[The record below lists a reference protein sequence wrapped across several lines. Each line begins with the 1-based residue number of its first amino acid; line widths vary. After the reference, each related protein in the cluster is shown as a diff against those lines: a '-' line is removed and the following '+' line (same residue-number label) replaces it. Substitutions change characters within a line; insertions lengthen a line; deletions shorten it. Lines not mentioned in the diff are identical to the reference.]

1 MIYKKLVLEGKQK
14 LYFSSD
20 FHYGHKN
27 ICRGTTGWDLNQ
39 HGGHNSVRDF
49 ETIDD
54 MNLEILNGINS
65 TVLSEDWLVFL
76 GDWSFGGE
84 ENIKKFREQI
94 NCQNIIFILGNH
106 DSHIV
111 NKEKYRNLFS
121 SVHSYLE
128 LSVSSGELGKI
139 TYNLLHFPMSIW
151 NKGHHNRIHLHGHCH
166 SSYQG
171 LGKILDVGIDNA
183 IKVLGSY
190 RPFSQHEVI
199 DLLKDKSFVQ
209 KSHHN
214 PKTN

>member
-139 TYNLLHFPMSIW
+139 TYNLLHFPMSI
-151 NKGHHNRIHLHGHCH
+151 
-166 SSYQG
+166 
-171 LGKILDVGIDNA
+171 
-183 IKVLGSY
+183 
-190 RPFSQHEVI
+190 
-199 DLLKDKSFVQ
+199 
-209 KSHHN
+209 
-214 PKTN
+214 